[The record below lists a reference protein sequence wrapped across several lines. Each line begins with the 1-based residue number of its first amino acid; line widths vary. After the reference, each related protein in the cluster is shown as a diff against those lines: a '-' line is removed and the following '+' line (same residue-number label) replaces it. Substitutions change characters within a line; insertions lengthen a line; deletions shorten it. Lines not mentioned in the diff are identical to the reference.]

1 MMDINVYTKNK
12 NSINIFFILT
22 IFKILWFIC
31 IVTDRLFH
39 IKWNCAH
46 ETKQSSSPYH
56 PWILLEQ
63 TWQLFQLDLHVL
75 SKFAYT
81 FLSYIF
87 KKISDMNFGFGV
99 IWTFGFFFSKI
110 LWHFETHCFYSVQT
124 DHANMLLHFFS
135 ALMATL
141 LYNTMVSSMCKKNVG
156 RVLLFPG
163 YFWNKNI

>member
-1 MMDINVYTKNK
+1 MMDIDVYTKNK
-12 NSINIFFILT
+12 NSINIFYILT
-22 IFKILWFIC
+22 IFKILWFKW
-31 IVTDRLFH
+31 IVWDCLFH

-87 KKISDMNFGFGV
+87 KKISYMNFGFGV
-99 IWTFGFFFSKI
+99 IWTFGFFFLKSCDI
-110 LWHFETHCFYSVQT
+110 LKHTAFNQCRQIMQT
-124 DHANMLLHFFS
+124 CYCTSFRPWWPP
-135 ALMATL
+135 
-141 LYNTMVSSMCKKNVG
+141 Y
-156 RVLLFPG
+156 
-163 YFWNKNI
+163 YIIQW